1 MSLNTSE
8 NNRAPGAITRKKPV
22 WASPWGYAEGWLIC
36 LALLITGTA
45 LQLTIGGLNA
55 NALSWP
61 VNIITGSIFT
71 AVLIFSWYFLR
82 RLPMVNWLARVP
94 AAITSIA
101 LLTFLVLIMG
111 FTLQEDAGNPAWVQQ
126 LGLSNMT
133 SSWPFL
139 FGMMF
144 FMASLGMATLKRLTP
159 MKGRNIGFFLNHAGL
174 YIAILGGLLG
184 AADLKRVFFDLT
196 EGEVMW
202 GAVDRDGLYYEMP
215 LAVELERFNMEEFN
229 PKVAIIYNETGRI
242 VPESISQMFEMGKG
256 HRGNLYGWDVEILE
270 FHKMS
275 GRIDGRFEPVI
286 DYGAPPA
293 ALVRVTDSGG
303 QQLEGWITSGSFM
316 YPHQLLHVDHELAI
330 AMTIPQASHYSSDV
344 VIYTPDGQVR
354 QARVE
359 VNKPVSVNG
368 WKLYQFSYDDR
379 FGKWSSS
386 STIEAIRD
394 PWLPVVYTGIFMLIA
409 GSLYLMTLGKA
420 PETEP
425 DDTPA
430 LHEAGM
436 PSPDKKNNTPLYV
449 AAPGPDAERALKPVR
464 KPQQEPEFEG
474 VV

>member
-1 MSLNTSE
+1 MRLNNAQNKREAGSQ
-8 NNRAPGAITRKKPV
+8 PRKKPV
-22 WASPWGYAEGWLIC
+22 WTGPWGYTEGWLIC
-36 LALLITGTA
+36 LGLLITGTA
-45 LQLTIGGLNA
+45 LQLTIGGLNP

-71 AVLIFSWYFLR
+71 GILIFAWYFLR
-82 RLPMVNWLARVP
+82 SLPMVNWLARVP

-111 FTLQEDAGNPAWVQQ
+111 FTLQEDAGNPVWVQK

-202 GAVDRDGLYYEMP
+202 GAVDRAGVYYEMP
-215 LAVELERFNMEEFN
+215 MPVELERFNMEEFN
-229 PKVAIIYNETGRI
+229 PKIAIIYSETGRI
-242 VPESISQMFEMGKG
+242 VPESINQMFEMGKG

-275 GRIDGRFEPVI
+275 GRIDGRFEPVV
-286 DYGAPPA
+286 DYGAPPS
-293 ALVRVTDSGG
+293 ALVRVTDADG

-316 YPHQLLHVDHELAI
+316 YPHQLLQVDHEMAI

-344 VIYTPDGQVR
+344 VIYTPDGEMR

-359 VNKPVSVNG
+359 VNKPVTVNG

-394 PWLPVVYTGIFMLIA
+394 PWLPVVYLGIFMLIA
-409 GSLYLMTLGKA
+409 GSVYLMTLGKA
-420 PETEP
+420 PDPEPDQTAGFDKAGKPSIETKTEP
-425 DDTPA
+425 
-430 LHEAGM
+430 L
-436 PSPDKKNNTPLYV
+436 K
-449 AAPGPDAERALKPVR
+449 AAVSEDAPNRQPERLR
-464 KPQQEPEFEG
+464 KPEPELLE
-474 VV
+474 V